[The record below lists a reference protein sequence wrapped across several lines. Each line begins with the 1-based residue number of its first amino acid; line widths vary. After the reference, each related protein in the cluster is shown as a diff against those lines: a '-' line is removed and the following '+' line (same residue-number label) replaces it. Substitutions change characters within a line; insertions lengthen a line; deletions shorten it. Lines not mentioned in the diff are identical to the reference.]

1 MKPTKYCKSVNY
13 SGEEG
18 EGRNFRRFQRKTQI
32 SLFCKRGPLPK
43 TTDYGANISGGKQL
57 VDVAFLVRKYVV
69 VAFMVKKQLMVF
81 VFMLGTTYGN
91 VIYGSRQLVVIA
103 FIVRDTRGCDKILPE
118 QSYI

>member
-1 MKPTKYCKSVNY
+1 VN
-13 SGEEG
+13 
-18 EGRNFRRFQRKTQI
+18 
-32 SLFCKRGPLPK
+32 
-43 TTDYGANISGGKQL
+43 
-57 VDVAFLVRKYVV
+57 VAFLVRVYVV